1 MIVSTLLI
9 LALVGLIWIVYNV
22 IADNYYLYGKAIS
35 YRMCGIPVYVD
46 NDGGLHFIVDE
57 RWHEI
62 IIPGMATKF
71 VINKFIKN
79 GDPIPIMAWDGK
91 SEGSQPLDSST
102 TKGNQ

>member
-1 MIVSTLLI
+1 MFFSTLLI
-9 LALVGLIWIVYNV
+9 LALAGIIWIVYNV

-79 GDPIPIMAWDGK
+79 GDPIPLMAGNGK
-91 SEGSQPLDSST
+91 SEVNLPLESNS